1 MIILLLLSQETM
13 TMMLTNLALPCC
25 LDPSS
30 SKTFCSGNFFFLL
43 HHRRHPMAPPD
54 CRFVNI
60 LIIVFGTLQPQ
71 ITFREVK
78 YFVRQN
84 ISWSQIDEASSHLF
98 RATSSLLWHDR
109 LRGIAKRKTRKCAVP
124 VEVVLI
130 TFLYIDIKMA
140 GTNCFYSLLIM
151 KIEVRWRFPI
161 ISFAVWMK
169 MEVIMKF
176 TCERRASH
184 YPGPAPQPVGW
195 QGSGNCKIR
204 RNCESWF
211 GQIHLLS
218 RFQIQLQNVEA
229 FVCCWSIS
237 LDSFYLWH

>member
-1 MIILLLLSQETM
+1 MIILLLSSQETM

-25 LDPSS
+25 LDPGS

-84 ISWSQIDEASSHLF
+84 ISWGQIDEASSHLF

-124 VEVVLI
+124 VLIIFIYWHKNGWLAALIVL
-130 TFLYIDIKMA
+130 LVIDK
-140 GTNCFYSLLIM
+140 
-151 KIEVRWRFPI
+151 KIEGKRRHPI
-161 ISFAVWMK
+161 ISFIV
-169 MEVIMKF
+169 
-176 TCERRASH
+176 
-184 YPGPAPQPVGW
+184 
-195 QGSGNCKIR
+195 
-204 RNCESWF
+204 
-211 GQIHLLS
+211 
-218 RFQIQLQNVEA
+218 
-229 FVCCWSIS
+229 
-237 LDSFYLWH
+237 

>member
-1 MIILLLLSQETM
+1 
-13 TMMLTNLALPCC
+13 
-25 LDPSS
+25 
-30 SKTFCSGNFFFLL
+30 
-43 HHRRHPMAPPD
+43 MASPD

-60 LIIVFGTLQPQ
+60 LIIIIVFGSPAHFGPQ

-84 ISWSQIDEASSHLF
+84 ISWGQIDEASSHLF

-109 LRGIAKRKTRKCAVP
+109 LRSIAERKTRKCAVA

-130 TFLYIDIKMA
+130 TFLYIDIKMG
-140 GTNCFYSLLIM
+140 GTNWFYSLLIM

-204 RNCESWF
+204 RNCQSWF
-211 GQIHLLS
+211 GQLEPIS
-218 RFQIQLQNVEA
+218 NSTSK
-229 FVCCWSIS
+229 CWSFCVLLKYFFGFFLTLTLKSWNS
-237 LDSFYLWH
+237 LGSFLR

>member
-1 MIILLLLSQETM
+1 
-13 TMMLTNLALPCC
+13 
-25 LDPSS
+25 
-30 SKTFCSGNFFFLL
+30 
-43 HHRRHPMAPPD
+43 MAPPD
-54 CRFVNI
+54 CLLVNI
-60 LIIVFGTLQPQ
+60 LIIIIVFGSPAHFGPQ

-84 ISWSQIDEASSHLF
+84 ISWGQIDEASSHLF

-109 LRGIAKRKTRKCAVP
+109 LRSIAERKTRKCAVP

-130 TFLYIDIKMA
+130 TFLYIDIKMG
-140 GTNCFYSLLIM
+140 GTNWFYSLLIM

-184 YPGPAPQPVGW
+184 YPGPTPQPVGW

-204 RNCESWF
+204 RNCQSWF
-211 GQIHLLS
+211 GQLEPIS
-218 RFQIQLQNVEA
+218 NSTSK
-229 FVCCWSIS
+229 CWSFCVLLKYFFGFFLTLTLKSWNS
-237 LDSFYLWH
+237 LGSFLR

>member
-1 MIILLLLSQETM
+1 
-13 TMMLTNLALPCC
+13 
-25 LDPSS
+25 
-30 SKTFCSGNFFFLL
+30 
-43 HHRRHPMAPPD
+43 MASPD

-60 LIIVFGTLQPQ
+60 LIIIIVFGSPAHFGPQ

-84 ISWSQIDEASSHLF
+84 ISWGQIDEASSHLF

-109 LRGIAKRKTRKCAVP
+109 LRSIAERKTRKCAVP

-130 TFLYIDIKMA
+130 TFLYIDIKMG
-140 GTNCFYSLLIM
+140 GTNWFYSLLIM

-204 RNCESWF
+204 RNCQSWF
-211 GQIHLLS
+211 GQLEPIS
-218 RFQIQLQNVEA
+218 NSTSK
-229 FVCCWSIS
+229 CWSFCVLLKYFFGFFLTLTLKSWNS
-237 LDSFYLWH
+237 LGSFLR